1 VIRAYTADDLDE
13 VLEVWH
19 EASVVAHSFLGEEF
33 FAEERKQVAEHWLPI
48 ADTIVDETDDRV
60 RGFLSLIGN
69 EVGAVFVHPDDQRSG
84 IGRALMDRARASRP
98 FLELDVFE
106 ANANGRRFYDAY
118 GFQVVG
124 RHEYEPTGHIE
135 LRLRLD

>member
-13 VLEVWH
+13 VLEVWYQ
-19 EASVVAHSFLGEEF
+19 ASVVAHSFLGEEF
-33 FAEERKQVAEHWLPI
+33 FVGERQQVAEHWLPI
-48 ADTIVDETDDRV
+48 ADTIVYETDDWV
-60 RGFLSLIGN
+60 RGFLSLIAN
-69 EVGAVFVHPDDQRSG
+69 EVGAVFVHPDEQRSG

-106 ANANGRRFYDAY
+106 ANAIGRRFYDAY
-118 GFQVVG
+118 GFQAVG
-124 RHEYEPTGHIE
+124 RHVYEPTGHIE